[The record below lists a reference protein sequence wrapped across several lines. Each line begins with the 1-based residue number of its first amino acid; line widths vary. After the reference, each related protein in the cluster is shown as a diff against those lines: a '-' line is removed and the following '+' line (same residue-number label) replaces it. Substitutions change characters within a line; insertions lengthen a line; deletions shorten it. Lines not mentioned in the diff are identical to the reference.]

1 MPGYEEMPFPLLC
14 FATYRTARVLETKIT
29 PFAFCCLWRAKFGK
43 PHSETYSHSLC
54 VFLHKK
60 RSCFKVSCCN
70 YKNLTSNNPVAFGN
84 PLFSRVLGIST
95 LAKDDIIVG
104 ISIGYYQFVL

>member
-1 MPGYEEMPFPLLC
+1 MKRCLSPSCALHPIEQPESWKLKSCPLHC
-14 FATYRTARVLETKIT
+14 VAYGGEVWE
-29 PFAFCCLWRAKFGK
+29 
-43 PHSETYSHSLC
+43 PHSEPYSHSLC